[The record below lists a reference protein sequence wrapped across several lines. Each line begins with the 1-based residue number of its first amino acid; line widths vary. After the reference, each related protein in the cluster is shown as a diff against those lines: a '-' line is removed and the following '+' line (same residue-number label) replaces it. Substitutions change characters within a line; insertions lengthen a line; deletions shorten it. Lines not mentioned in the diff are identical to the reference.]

1 MQRKKEEKEEKE
13 KKAIFQIIFLI
24 YIFFLKDSS
33 VNAFMAH
40 RHAFT
45 AHSKRSFLKHSS
57 KRCLAETG
65 FLQKESSHYNFFL
78 KMYS

>member
-13 KKAIFQIIFLI
+13 KKAIFQIIL
-24 YIFFLKDSS
+24 YFFKDSS

-40 RHAFT
+40 RYAFT